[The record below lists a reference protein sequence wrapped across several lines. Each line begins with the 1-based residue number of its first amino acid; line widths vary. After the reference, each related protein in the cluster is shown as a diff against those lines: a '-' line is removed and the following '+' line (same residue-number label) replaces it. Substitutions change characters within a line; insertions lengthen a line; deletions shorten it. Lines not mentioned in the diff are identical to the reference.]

1 MSEERQTPKAVVTGT
16 VNKAKKSLWKKII
29 ETFTVT
35 NIKDSRN
42 YVIEEVLVPGLL
54 DMLYDGI
61 TRGAGKLIYG
71 DKGSPKSRTRGN
83 GGINYSGIR
92 RLSDGEAYRS
102 ISNRRERDTAITGIY
117 DYNEIELATRADAET
132 LLDTMCEYLEI
143 HDIVTVADMY
153 SMANY
158 TGGDY
163 TDNYWGWSS
172 LAGARVV
179 RSADGWTLKLP
190 KVVNLKEIK

>member
-1 MSEERQTPKAVVTGT
+1 MADEKNKPLAVVTGK
-16 VNKAKKSLWKKII
+16 VSKPNRSLWKKII
-29 ETFTVT
+29 ETFTIT
-35 NIKDSRN
+35 NVKDARN
-42 YVIEEVLVPGLL
+42 YVIEDVVVPGFL
-54 DMLYDGI
+54 DILYDGI

-71 DKGSPKSRTRGN
+71 DKGLPKNRVRGN
-83 GGINYSGIR
+83 SGINYSGIR

-117 DYNEIELATRADAET
+117 DYNEVELATRADAET
-132 LLDTMCEYLEI
+132 LLDTMCEYLDI
-143 HDIVTVADMY
+143 HDIITVADMY
-153 SMANY
+153 SMADY

-163 TDNYWGWSS
+163 TDNYWGWSN
-172 LAGARVV
+172 LAGARVI